1 MEAVGVRG
9 EDEGVL
15 YDGDSEGTE
24 AVYPEEDFE
33 GCCEGWGRVVAEVLL
48 QTGDNCCDGEPEGWE
63 EEAFTFVTEGIE
75 GSAVEDEACCH
86 ERADE
91 GEEDEVEEVDGE
103 TDLAVAFEFV
113 RLVRDEEG

>member
-1 MEAVGVRG
+1 MRG

-15 YDGDSEGTE
+15 YDSDSEGAE

-33 GCCEGWGRVVAEVLL
+33 SCCEGWGRVVTEVLL
-48 QTGDNCCDGEPEGWE
+48 QTGDHCCDGEPEGWE
-63 EEAFTFVTEGIE
+63 EEAFTFVTEGVE
-75 GSAVEDEACCH
+75 GSAVEDEARCH
-86 ERADE
+86 ERTDE

-103 TDLAVAFEFV
+103 ADLAVAFEFV